1 MLARADTV
9 ATVAENWLA
18 QFEQALA
25 ARSRSRLNP
34 LFHADSHWRDVLAL
48 TWRIET
54 VSGSDAISRELA
66 THAPRARPTD
76 FKLDPRRTAPRNVRR
91 AGTDDRSDLR
101 L

>member
-25 ARSRSRLNP
+25 ARSRFRLNA
-34 LFHADSHWRDVLAL
+34 LFHAHSHWRDPLAL

-54 VSGSDAISRELA
+54 VSGSDAILRELA
-66 THAPRARPTD
+66 THAARARPTD

-91 AGTDDRSDLR
+91 AGIDTIEAIR

>member
-1 MLARADTV
+1 MLDKTTDIGIA
-9 ATVAENWLA
+9 AENWLA

-25 ARSRSRLNP
+25 ARSRSRLNA

-54 VSGSDAISRELA
+54 VSGLDAILRELA
-66 THAPRARPTD
+66 THAARTRPTD
-76 FKLDPRRTAPRNVRR
+76 FKLDPRRTAPRNH
-91 AGTDDRSDLR
+91 RSDLR